1 MKIKMLFFF
10 VLCVFQFSLG
20 QYKDQDVEIV
30 NHEVKSNESVR
41 ALSKKYMVDP
51 ADIYKLN
58 RFAVNGITEGMVLQ
72 IPVPKKESSSKQEVQ
87 STNSSLEEALVVD
100 DAEEEKKIAIELEI
114 NKELENA
121 FVENKA
127 GTQHI
132 VEANET
138 IFGLSKKYN
147 VTVEEIQKVNPEI
160 QKEGLKT
167 GQVVVIPT
175 AKKTAKKQVSDSI
188 VNSTK
193 EFEIKEKVAEFIKH
207 KVEPKE
213 TLYGLS
219 KKYNVSVD
227 EIKQKNEAVLQNGLQ
242 IGQILIIRKI
252 N

>member
-30 NHEVKSNESVR
+30 NHEVQSNESVR
-41 ALSKKYMVDP
+41 ALSKKYSVDP

-58 RFAVNGITEGMVLQ
+58 RFAVNGISEGMVLQ
-72 IPVPKKESSSKQEVQ
+72 IPVRKKESSSKQEEQ
-87 STNSSLEEALVVD
+87 STNSLQESASVVD

-132 VEANET
+132 VEPKET

-147 VTVEEIQKVNPEI
+147 VTVEEIQAVNPEI

-175 AKKTAKKQVSDSI
+175 AKKTAKKEVSDSI

-193 EFEIKEKVAEFIKH
+193 ESEIKDKVAEFIKH

>member
-100 DAEEEKKIAIELEI
+100 AAEEEKKIAIELEI
-114 NKELENA
+114 NKELESA
-121 FVENKA
+121 IVENKVVN
-127 GTQHI
+127 QHV
-132 VEANET
+132 VEPKET

-147 VTVEEIQKVNPEI
+147 VTVEEIQAVNPEI
-160 QKEGLKT
+160 QKDGLKT

-175 AKKTAKKQVSDSI
+175 AKKSAKKEFSDSI

-193 EFEIKEKVAEFIKH
+193 ESEIKDKVEEFIKH

-227 EIKQKNEAVLQNGLQ
+227 EIKQKNEAVLHNGLQ

>member
-1 MKIKMLFFF
+1 MKIKMFFFF

-30 NHEVKSNESVR
+30 NHEVQSNESVR
-41 ALSKKYMVDP
+41 ALSKKYSVDP

-58 RFAVNGITEGMVLQ
+58 RFAVDGISEGMVLQ
-72 IPVPKKESSSKQEVQ
+72 IPVRKKESSSKQEEQ
-87 STNSSLEEALVVD
+87 STNSLQESASVVD

>member
-1 MKIKMLFFF
+1 MLFFF

-41 ALSKKYMVDP
+41 ALSKKYSVDP

-58 RFAVNGITEGMVLQ
+58 RFAVNGISEGMVLQ
-72 IPVPKKESSSKQEVQ
+72 IPVRKNESSSKQEVQ
-87 STNSSLEEALVVD
+87 STNSSQEVALVVD
-100 DAEEEKKIAIELEI
+100 AAEEEKKIAIELEI
-114 NKELENA
+114 NKE
-121 FVENKA
+121 VEGATVERKDVN
-127 GTQHI
+127 QH
-132 VEANET
+132 VVGPKET

-147 VTVEEIQKVNPEI
+147 VTVEEIQAVNPEI

-175 AKKTAKKQVSDSI
+175 AKKTAKKEPSVSI
-188 VNSTK
+188 VNPTK
-193 EFEIKEKVAEFIKH
+193 ESEIKDKVEEFIKH

>member
-1 MKIKMLFFF
+1 MLFFF

-100 DAEEEKKIAIELEI
+100 AAEEEKKIAIELEI
-114 NKELENA
+114 NKELESA
-121 FVENKA
+121 IVENKVVN
-127 GTQHI
+127 QHV
-132 VEANET
+132 VEPKET

-147 VTVEEIQKVNPEI
+147 VTVEEIQAVNPEI

-175 AKKTAKKQVSDSI
+175 AKKSANKEFSDSI

-193 EFEIKEKVAEFIKH
+193 ESEIKDKVEEFIKH

>member
-1 MKIKMLFFF
+1 MLFFF

-41 ALSKKYMVDP
+41 ALSKKYSVDP

-58 RFAVNGITEGMVLQ
+58 RFAVNGISEGMVLQ
-72 IPVPKKESSSKQEVQ
+72 IPVRKNESSSKQEVQ
-87 STNSSLEEALVVD
+87 STNSSQEVALVVD
-100 DAEEEKKIAIELEI
+100 AAEEEKKIAIELEI

-227 EIKQKNEAVLQNGLQ
+227 EIKQKNETVLQNGLQ

>member
-1 MKIKMLFFF
+1 M
-10 VLCVFQFSLG
+10 
-20 QYKDQDVEIV
+20 
-30 NHEVKSNESVR
+30 
-41 ALSKKYMVDP
+41 
-51 ADIYKLN
+51 
-58 RFAVNGITEGMVLQ
+58 
-72 IPVPKKESSSKQEVQ
+72 
-87 STNSSLEEALVVD
+87 
-100 DAEEEKKIAIELEI
+100 
-114 NKELENA
+114 
-121 FVENKA
+121 
-127 GTQHI
+127 
-132 VEANET
+132 
-138 IFGLSKKYN
+138 
-147 VTVEEIQKVNPEI
+147 
-160 QKEGLKT
+160 KT

>member
-41 ALSKKYMVDP
+41 ALSKKYSVDP

-58 RFAVNGITEGMVLQ
+58 RFAVNGISEGMVLQ
-72 IPVPKKESSSKQEVQ
+72 IPVRKNESSSKQEVQ
-87 STNSSLEEALVVD
+87 STNSSQEVALVVD
-100 DAEEEKKIAIELEI
+100 AAEEEKKIAIELEI
-114 NKELENA
+114 NKE
-121 FVENKA
+121 VESAIIEKKDVN
-127 GTQHI
+127 QHI
-132 VEANET
+132 VEPKET

-147 VTVEEIQKVNPEI
+147 VTVEEIQAVNPEI

-167 GQVVVIPT
+167 GQVVVIPS
-175 AKKTAKKQVSDSI
+175 AKKEPSVSI

-193 EFEIKEKVAEFIKH
+193 ESEIKDKVEEFIKH

-227 EIKQKNEAVLQNGLQ
+227 EIKQKNETVLQNGLQ

>member
-30 NHEVKSNESVR
+30 NHEVQSNESVR
-41 ALSKKYMVDP
+41 ALSKKYSVDP

-58 RFAVNGITEGMVLQ
+58 RFAVDGISEGMVLQ
-72 IPVPKKESSSKQEVQ
+72 IPVRKKESFSKQEAQ
-87 STNSSLEEALVVD
+87 STNSLQEVGLVVD

-114 NKELENA
+114 NKELESA
-121 FVENKA
+121 IVENKT

-147 VTVEEIQKVNPEI
+147 VTVEEIQAVNPEI

-193 EFEIKEKVAEFIKH
+193 ESEIKDKVEEFIKH

>member
-1 MKIKMLFFF
+1 MLFFF
-10 VLCVFQFSLG
+10 VLCVFQFSFG

-30 NHEVKSNESVR
+30 NHEVQSNESVR
-41 ALSKKYMVDP
+41 ALSKKYSVDP

-58 RFAVNGITEGMVLQ
+58 RFAVDGISEGMVLQ
-72 IPVPKKESSSKQEVQ
+72 IPVRKKESSSKQEEQ
-87 STNSSLEEALVVD
+87 STNSLQESASVVD
-100 DAEEEKKIAIELEI
+100 DAEEEKKIAIE
-114 NKELENA
+114 
-121 FVENKA
+121 
-127 GTQHI
+127 
-132 VEANET
+132 
-138 IFGLSKKYN
+138 
-147 VTVEEIQKVNPEI
+147 
-160 QKEGLKT
+160 
-167 GQVVVIPT
+167 
-175 AKKTAKKQVSDSI
+175 AKKTAKKEPSVSI

-193 EFEIKEKVAEFIKH
+193 ESETKEKVEEFIKH

>member
-10 VLCVFQFSLG
+10 VLCVFQFSFG

-30 NHEVKSNESVR
+30 NHEVQSDESVR

-58 RFAVNGITEGMVLQ
+58 RFAVNGIAEGMVLQ
-72 IPVPKKESSSKQEVQ
+72 IPVRKKESSSKQEVQ
-87 STNSSLEEALVVD
+87 LINSLQEVPLVVND
-100 DAEEEKKIAIELEI
+100 VEEEKKIAIELEI
-114 NKELENA
+114 NKE
-121 FVENKA
+121 VESVIVEKKDVD
-127 GTQHI
+127 QHI
-132 VEANET
+132 VEPKET

-147 VTVEEIQKVNPEI
+147 VTVEEIQAVNPEI

-167 GQVVVIPT
+167 GQVVVIPS
-175 AKKTAKKQVSDSI
+175 AKKEPSVSI

-193 EFEIKEKVAEFIKH
+193 ESEIKDKVEEFIKH

>member
-30 NHEVKSNESVR
+30 NHEVQSNESVR
-41 ALSKKYMVDP
+41 ALSKKYSVDP

-58 RFAVNGITEGMVLQ
+58 RFAVDGISEGMVLQ
-72 IPVPKKESSSKQEVQ
+72 IPVRKNESFSKQEAQ
-87 STNSSLEEALVVD
+87 STNSLQEVGLVVD

-147 VTVEEIQKVNPEI
+147 VTVEEIQAVNPGI
-160 QKEGLKT
+160 QKEGLKV
-167 GQVVVIPT
+167 GKAIVIPT
-175 AKKTAKKQVSDSI
+175 AKKTAKKEPSVSI

-193 EFEIKEKVAEFIKH
+193 EFEIKEKVAEIIKH

>member
-1 MKIKMLFFF
+1 MLFFF

-58 RFAVNGITEGMVLQ
+58 RFAVNGISEGMVLQ
-72 IPVPKKESSSKQEVQ
+72 IPVRKNESSSKQEVQ
-87 STNSSLEEALVVD
+87 STNSSQEVALVVD
-100 DAEEEKKIAIELEI
+100 AAEEEKKIAIELEI

-227 EIKQKNEAVLQNGLQ
+227 EIKQKNETVLQNGLQ

>member
-1 MKIKMLFFF
+1 MLFFF

-30 NHEVKSNESVR
+30 NHEVQSNESVR
-41 ALSKKYMVDP
+41 ALSKKYSVDP

-58 RFAVNGITEGMVLQ
+58 RFAVDGISEGMVLQ
-72 IPVPKKESSSKQEVQ
+72 IPVRKKESSSKQEEQ
-87 STNSSLEEALVVD
+87 STNSLQESASVVD

-175 AKKTAKKQVSDSI
+175 AKKTAKK
-188 VNSTK
+188 
-193 EFEIKEKVAEFIKH
+193 EH
-207 KVEPKE
+207 
-213 TLYGLS
+213 
-219 KKYNVSVD
+219 
-227 EIKQKNEAVLQNGLQ
+227 
-242 IGQILIIRKI
+242 
-252 N
+252 